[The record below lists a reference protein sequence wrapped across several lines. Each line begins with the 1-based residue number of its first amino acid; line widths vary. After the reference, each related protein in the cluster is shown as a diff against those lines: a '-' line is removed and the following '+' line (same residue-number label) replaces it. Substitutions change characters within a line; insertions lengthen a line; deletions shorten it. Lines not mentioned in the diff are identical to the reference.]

1 MLNIL
6 SKASSSMLLISAFFS
21 VMGCGDGK
29 PTRVPVSGTV
39 LIDGKPLASGAI
51 QFVPEGARSS
61 GSVIDNQGHFILSCY
76 APGDGAVLG
85 KHKVRVTAAQSVSEK
100 QLRWEAP
107 KKYSIIGTSGLE
119 FTVDG
124 PTDKAEI
131 NLTWA
136 GGKPFV
142 ETFK

>member
-1 MLNIL
+1 MLNVPM
-6 SKASSSMLLISAFFS
+6 KTFCLLWLGFALCSLA
-21 VMGCGDGK
+21 GCNDGK
-29 PTRVPVSGTV
+29 PTRVPVAGTV
-39 LIDGKPLASGAI
+39 LIDGKPLALGSI
-51 QFVPEGARSS
+51 QFVPEGARAS
-61 GSVIDNQGHFILSCY
+61 GSAIDNQGHFILSCY
-76 APGDGAVLG
+76 ARGDGAVVG
-85 KHKVRVTAAQSVSEK
+85 KHKVRVTAAQNLSEK

-107 KKYSIIGTSGLE
+107 KKYSDINTSGLE

-142 ETFK
+142 ENFK